1 MLLCQ
6 SGIGAAPIDK
16 YPTAPGTASRYCT
29 LFLGV
34 VALVVAC
41 SPCSRS
47 KSNLTPAAYH
57 LTVQTVR
64 MGYQVDIFSRLAAP
78 RSPTRIG
85 RHVQRQ
91 IGSDQDVRSPS
102 PDRVQQRV
110 SRGPWST
117 NAEEMTLWICS
128 AARNEGKM
136 AERVPRTMHP
146 GLRWEY
152 RSHGPSTCCSPAAAL
167 VLSGKVPWCIPVGG
181 HWRIDWE

>member
-1 MLLCQ
+1 MQRGDLEGGRRGERGSAYIRLHVTSIQNQECSTPSSAENLLLCQ

-64 MGYQVDIFSRLAAP
+64 MGYQVHVFSRLAAP

-85 RHVQRQ
+85 RHVQR
-91 IGSDQDVRSPS
+91 GRSDRIQTFVRPAQTGYSRESPGA
-102 PDRVQQRV
+102 RGQQMQR
-110 SRGPWST
+110 
-117 NAEEMTLWICS
+117 
-128 AARNEGKM
+128 K
-136 AERVPRTMHP
+136 
-146 GLRWEY
+146 
-152 RSHGPSTCCSPAAAL
+152 
-167 VLSGKVPWCIPVGG
+167 
-181 HWRIDWE
+181 